1 MKKIPRADIPSLTG
15 LRFFAAGCIVLNHLL
30 LGIAPARVFPWTA
43 GGLAACGVLGM
54 NLFFV
59 LSGFII
65 HYNYSA
71 SLERFSAS
79 SLYGF
84 ISARIARLY
93 PLLFVF
99 IAFEFLTEEYIW
111 RADPATANAHLRAL
125 PAFLTFSQTW
135 FYQRL
140 DSSLS
145 LAYAFQNASITWSIS
160 TEFLMYLFYPALL
173 HALLRPSE
181 SVRMRVGKLFVGV
194 AILSLGVCWFHN
206 HSEVVDQWGVAHFG
220 EQAGS
225 AYNPTHSFWLWF
237 VFLSPYLRFAEF
249 TIGALAAHLFMGLV
263 ERGPTRSERIG
274 ATAAMFTAA
283 GLILLS
289 MLPMTWR
296 WEWELAYHRAVGYL
310 PAVAVLI
317 FGGARLQDGILGRAF
332 AWRPFVWAGE
342 ASYSIYLIHIVFYNR
357 FRVEAVSGPLAAL
370 RAVVTIGLIILTA
383 RVLFEKIENPARAW
397 CRSVLQRLGET
408 RWLVAPFTWLA
419 RRSERTP

>member
-30 LGIAPARVFPWTA
+30 LGIAPAGVFPWTA
-43 GGLAACGVLGM
+43 GGLAACGNLGM

-79 SLYGF
+79 GLYGF

-111 RADPATANAHLRAL
+111 RAAPETVNAHWRAL
-125 PAFLTFSQTW
+125 PAFLTFTQTW

-160 TEFLMYLFYPALL
+160 TEFLMYLAYPVLL
-173 HALLRPSE
+173 HLLLRPADG
-181 SVRMRVGKLFVGV
+181 VRTRVVKLLVGAAV
-194 AILSLGVCWFHN
+194 LSLGVRWFHN
-206 HSEVVDQWGVAHFG
+206 HSELVDQWGVSHFG
-220 EQAGS
+220 PQASS
-225 AYNPTHSFWLWF
+225 AHNATHSFSLWF
-237 VFLSPYLRFAEF
+237 LFLSPYLRFAEF
-249 TIGALAAHLFMGLV
+249 TLGSLAAHLFMGLIDRAPGQV
-263 ERGPTRSERIG
+263 EKMAVSV
-274 ATAAMFTAA
+274 AMFLAA
-283 GLILLS
+283 ALIVLS
-289 MLPMTWR
+289 MLPTAFR
-296 WEWELAYHRAVGYL
+296 WGGEVAYHRAFGYL

-317 FGGARLQDGILGRAF
+317 FGGARLQDSLLGCAF

-357 FRVEAVSGPLAAL
+357 FHVEAITGPMAVT
-370 RAVVTIGLIILTA
+370 RAVVTIALIILTA
-383 RVLFEKIENPARAW
+383 RVLYERIENPARVWSRKA
-397 CRSVLQRLGET
+397 LQSLGDI
-408 RWLVAPFTWLA
+408 RWPDVPSWLA
-419 RRSERTP
+419 RGQRAR